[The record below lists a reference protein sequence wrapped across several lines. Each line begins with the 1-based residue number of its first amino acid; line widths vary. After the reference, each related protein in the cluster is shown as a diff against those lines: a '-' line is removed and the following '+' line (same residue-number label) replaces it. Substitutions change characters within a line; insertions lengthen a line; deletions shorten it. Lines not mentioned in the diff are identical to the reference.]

1 MDEEHRGK
9 LSDIANQTLKEDAIA
24 EKAEDEKRED
34 LQEIKDKR
42 KLDQEESK
50 KIGIEVKKKIIE
62 AE

>member
-9 LSDIANQTLKEDAIA
+9 LSDIANQTLKEDSIA